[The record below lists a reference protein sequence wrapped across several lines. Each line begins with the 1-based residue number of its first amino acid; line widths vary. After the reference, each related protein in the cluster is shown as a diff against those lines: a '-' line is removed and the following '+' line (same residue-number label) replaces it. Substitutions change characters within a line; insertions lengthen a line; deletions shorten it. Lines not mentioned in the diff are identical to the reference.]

1 MLFSIITIN
10 YNNKTGLQKTIDSVL
25 CQTWSE
31 YEWII
36 IDGGSSDGSKELIE
50 SIKDRLSYWCSEP
63 DKGVYNA
70 MNKGIVKAK
79 GKYLCFMNSGDC
91 FYESTTLA
99 KVSSLVLNGDV
110 VYGDAVRLTDE
121 GETAWLFPHK
131 VDYLFFCKDNICH
144 QAMFIKGEIL
154 RVEGYDESFKICGDW
169 ARWLK
174 LAFEGGVFQ
183 YVPIIICKY
192 NMDGMS
198 SKNYLISEYK
208 KVLSSIPISN
218 ALERLLWNRRIDMEI
233 INVVRRRPL
242 VKKIIALDKFLLE
255 ILINIFCLFA
265 KRTR

>member
-63 DKGVYNA
+63 DSGVYNA
-70 MNKGIVKAK
+70 MNKGLSQAN
-79 GKYLCFMNSGDC
+79 GDYLCFMNSGDV
-91 FYESTTLA
+91 FYEPSTLEQ
-99 KVSSLVLNGDV
+99 VSNEKLDGDV
-110 VYGDAVRLTDE
+110 VYGDAVRLTNE
-121 GETAWLFPHK
+121 GEESWLFPHK
-131 VDYLFFCKDNICH
+131 VDYEFFCKDNICH
-144 QAMFIKGEIL
+144 QAMFIKGSIL
-154 RVEGYDESFKICGDW
+154 RAEGYDESFKICSDW

-183 YVPIIICKY
+183 YIPIVICKY

-198 SKNYLISEYK
+198 SKNNGISEYI
-208 KVLSSIPISN
+208 KVISSIPLPN
-218 ALERLLWNRRIDMEI
+218 ALKKLLEYRWIDREV
-233 INVVRRRPL
+233 INMVRCRPL
-242 VKKIIALDKFLLE
+242 VKKLVVVDEFLLE
-255 ILINIFCLFA
+255 ILISLYTKK
-265 KRTR
+265 KR